1 MIFLEDLNFLL
12 QEYLSLSESLSDSFP
27 SDVEEEDVDDASKLD
42 TDAVEEDNNRGED
55 VEEEDVDGASEALD
69 TDAVWTAAG
78 STQLSLVRVS
88 RVS

>member
-1 MIFLEDLNFLL
+1 VEEDDNRR
-12 QEYLSLSESLSDSFP
+12 E
-27 SDVEEEDVDDASKLD
+27 DVEEEDVDDASEALD

-55 VEEEDVDGASEALD
+55 VEEEDVDDASEALD

-78 STQLSLVRVS
+78 STQLSQVRVS